1 MQFVEGEMLSD
12 SLYSE
17 AQCIVMCYNLNDE
30 NSLTLLKTKWI
41 PYIQTKASKSLVK
54 LGLILV
60 GINFKLDLDFAF
72 PHKVALFVRGQGLQ
86 SKSLTYHTISTDDA

>member
-1 MQFVEGEMLSD
+1 
-12 SLYSE
+12 
-17 AQCIVMCYNLNDE
+17 MCYNLSDE

-60 GINFKLDLDFAF
+60 GINFKLDLDFTF

-86 SKSLTYHTISTDDA
+86 SKSLTYHTISTDEAKHES